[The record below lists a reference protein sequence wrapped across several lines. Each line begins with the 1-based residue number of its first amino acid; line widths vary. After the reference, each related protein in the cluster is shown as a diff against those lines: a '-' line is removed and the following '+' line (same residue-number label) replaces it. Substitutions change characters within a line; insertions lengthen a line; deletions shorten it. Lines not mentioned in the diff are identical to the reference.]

1 MMDGKKTF
9 AVIRAVYEHRFS
21 PEDFV
26 RELDFVLEKNVNVV
40 IIEPDDLGEV
50 TWRWIHTGNWLHKT
64 AVLSGLAAIGGTFL
78 TLLLRHSSE
87 TIVRNSL
94 IDMSRS
100 LLPSVVLGLV
110 SATSAGLYA
119 LFWQCDPC
127 SKYQVARSLS
137 ALPACVVAA
146 ASGSPSNSSN
156 STPTLGE
163 DEDISPSSSPSR
175 HRNRHQNS
183 RNPYPSTVEACT
195 TSGGSPVVLIRR
207 DDFYRKVLHNSVSVG
222 AVLCVGL
229 AVYRL
234 R

>member
-1 MMDGKKTF
+1 M
-9 AVIRAVYEHRFS
+9 FS
-21 PEDFV
+21 FP
-26 RELDFVLEKNVNVV
+26 
-40 IIEPDDLGEV
+40 
-50 TWRWIHTGNWLHKT
+50 
-64 AVLSGLAAIGGTFL
+64 GLAAIGGSFL
-78 TLLLRHSSE
+78 TLLLRHPSE

-94 IDMSRS
+94 IDISRS

-156 STPTLGE
+156 STQTLGE

-175 HRNRHQNS
+175 HRNNHQNS
-183 RNPYPSTVEACT
+183 RNPYPNTVEACT

-229 AVYRL
+229 AIYRL